1 MIALNT
7 DVDKETK
14 SRKRND
20 RNEDDKVTTE

>member
-14 SRKRND
+14 SRKMND